1 MNKKKQI
8 MHKKKDKSCI
18 KRKINNDASLK
29 HIKLNL
35 LTNYDERLI
44 LNNLSK
50 KSLKRLQRS
59 IKTYH
64 HFFNF
69 KI

>member
-8 MHKKKDKSCI
+8 MHKKRDKSCI
-18 KRKINNDASLK
+18 KKEINNDALLK

-35 LTNYDERLI
+35 LISYNKHLT
-44 LNNLSK
+44 LNELSK
-50 KSLKRLQRS
+50 KSFKRLQHL

-69 KI
+69 RI